1 MTNYPE
7 TGTRKPV
14 PVSCRCVMQF
24 DADFFSYR
32 NLVRVTAL
40 LYSVKETGRGSLV
53 PVFDTGFWIVC
64 DGPKTPPSD
73 LYAFWL

>member
-1 MTNYPE
+1 
-7 TGTRKPV
+7 
-14 PVSCRCVMQF
+14 MQF